1 MNKSIL
7 TALTA
12 CAGLAMLSACQRAE
26 SPAEVSSDVADAQAD
41 RQESVADA
49 RQDQTEVQADTA
61 EAAASRDPDDRG
73 DAIED
78 RAEAQYNTTMAAA
91 QGDLDVAKQG
101 CEALTGDA
109 QSECKQSAEATY
121 QAKRAEAQSV
131 LEAERRRSDQ
141 TQQQDNR

>member
-1 MNKSIL
+1 MNKSLL

-12 CAGLAMLSACQRAE
+12 CASLAMLSACQRAE
-26 SPAEVSSDVADAQAD
+26 SPAEVREDVAEAQAD

-49 RQDQTEVQADTA
+49 RQDQSELQADTA

-73 DAIED
+73 DA
-78 RAEAQYNTTMAAA
+78 
-91 QGDLDVAKQG
+91 
-101 CEALTGDA
+101 
-109 QSECKQSAEATY
+109 QSACKQSAEATY

-141 TQQQDNR
+141 TQSQDNR